1 MFGNAQNKMFGNA
14 QKRNRRTGTRLTSDQ
29 REILEEE
36 FINNQHPDIHERRR
50 IADRIGLTE
59 GRVQVRMI
67 SRYHI

>member
-29 REILEEE
+29 QKILEEE
-36 FINNQHPDIHERRR
+36 FINNQNPDINEGMH

-67 SRYHI
+67 SRYHV